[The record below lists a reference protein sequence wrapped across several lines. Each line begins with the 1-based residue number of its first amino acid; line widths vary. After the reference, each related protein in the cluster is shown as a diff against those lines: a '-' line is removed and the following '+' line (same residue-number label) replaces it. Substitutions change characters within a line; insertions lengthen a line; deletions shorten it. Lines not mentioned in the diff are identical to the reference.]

1 MELTE
6 DCAISYTPEKW
17 KLGVMRKGTR
27 IQTEIS
33 RKYSQEDI
41 FVMAKNDLTKIW
53 MAPDY
58 YYMSV
63 AFQP

>member
-1 MELTE
+1 
-6 DCAISYTPEKW
+6 
-17 KLGVMRKGTR
+17 MRKGTR

-41 FVMAKNDLTKIW
+41 FMMAKNDLTKIW
-53 MAPDY
+53 MTPDY